1 MLIYQRV
8 ALKCYVHQVKI
19 HGKAIPGIGSR
30 LGSSAWASGR
40 RESAADPH
48 AAAGLASPLSP
59 ERFRTVHAKKRGRT
73 RFFFR
78 ILRYTYGYRTGYP
91 QVMTNSLLL
100 KMVIEISWIYPFLQ
114 WWIFP

>member
-59 ERFRTVHAKKRGRT
+59 ERFRTVHAKKGGELD
-73 RFFFR
+73 FF
-78 ILRYTYGYRTGYP
+78 
-91 QVMTNSLLL
+91 SDL
-100 KMVIEISWIYPFLQ
+100 KIYLWIQSWIPSGND
-114 WWIFP
+114 